1 MTPEQ
6 PIEWFKW
13 VPFFSLLATI
23 AGWIISSYLASRNT
37 SRHASNAE
45 LNRLIDSL
53 YKGLDEIY
61 DQMLDLVT
69 KEYDDHEKTV
79 SYHKFVSM
87 VQNVRFI
94 CNAIVKMDNGQQKA
108 DSLVAELRQACTDD
122 KKYSPKM
129 IGIALPE
136 IRDIQERIKNNFNKK
151 FN

>member
-1 MTPEQ
+1 MTPQQ
-6 PIEWFKW
+6 PVELIKW

-23 AGWIISSYLASRNT
+23 AGWMISSYLSSRNT
-37 SRHASNAE
+37 SRHSANAE

-61 DQMLDLVT
+61 EQMLDLVT
-69 KEYDDHEKTV
+69 KEHDDHEKTV
-79 SYHKFVSM
+79 SYHKLVNK
-87 VQNVRFI
+87 VQNIRFI
-94 CNAIVKMDNGQQKA
+94 CNAIVKMDKVQPNA
-108 DSLVAELRQACTDD
+108 DTLIAELRQACTDD